1 MILLRKNK
9 DWKSLLT
16 EDSKI
21 LLSEIFEA
29 TKRHRT
35 AYSSTEDV
43 KFAQLW
49 CALIELK
56 REMKKLN
63 EKVEKLEK
71 LLEPILNVS
80 VEEKK
85 KTIEALIKEIL
96 PEKGEKEKEKI
107 IAELEKL

>member
-1 MILLRKNK
+1 MILFRKNK

-21 LLSEIFEA
+21 LLNEIFEA
-29 TKRHRT
+29 TKRHRAVYT
-35 AYSSTEDV
+35 SSEDV
-43 KFAQLW
+43 KLVQLW

-56 REMKKLN
+56 REIKRLN

-71 LLEPILNVS
+71 LLQPILSVS
-80 VEEKK
+80 EEEKK

-96 PEKGEKEKEKI
+96 SEEREKEKV

>member
-1 MILLRKNK
+1 MILFRKNK

-29 TKRHRT
+29 TKKHRV
-35 AYSSTEDV
+35 AYTSTEDV

-56 REMKKLN
+56 REIKKLN
-63 EKVEKLEK
+63 EKIEKLEN
-71 LLEPILNVS
+71 LLQPILS
-80 VEEKK
+80 VTEEEKK

-96 PEKGEKEKEKI
+96 PEKEEKEKVI
-107 IAELEKL
+107 SELEKL